1 MVEREAVRAAR
12 RDRTG
17 ERRGEPSRMKDRSR
31 GLGAGLIL
39 VALVLGAW
47 CLPTRAGSGTTGVL
61 GVSNI
66 NQGQGGGEQ
75 QQPPR
80 RGFAVHGPAR
90 QAP

>member
-17 ERRGEPSRMKDRSR
+17 ERGRGPSRSEGRPR
-31 GLGAGLIL
+31 RLGAGLIL
-39 VALVLGAW
+39 VAFVLGAW

-61 GVSNI
+61 GVANI

-75 QQPPR
+75 PQPQR

-90 QAP
+90 HAP